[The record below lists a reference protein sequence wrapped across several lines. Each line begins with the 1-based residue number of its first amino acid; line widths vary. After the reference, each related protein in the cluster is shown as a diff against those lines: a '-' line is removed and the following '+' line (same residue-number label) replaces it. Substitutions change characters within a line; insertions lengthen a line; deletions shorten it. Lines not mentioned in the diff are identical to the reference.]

1 MGGGMTNPVLLTRG
15 LCKNFGALRVTNNLD
30 LRIEAG
36 ARHALIGPN
45 GAGKSTLVNL
55 LTGALKPSS
64 GKVWLNG
71 EEITK
76 LPAAERVWK
85 GLSRTFQ
92 VSTIFPRLTAFEAV
106 VLAICRRER
115 LLLNPSRLL
124 SGCRAEAEEAWGFL
138 QRFGLSRVADR
149 QMGKLAYGQQRLT
162 EIVLALAARPKVL
175 LLDEPAAGVP
185 AQDSEALFAAIENLP
200 RDVAILFIEHDMELV
215 FRFAETITVMV
226 GGRILCEGVPAEVAR
241 DARVRAAYLGDEFEL
256 E

>member
-1 MGGGMTNPVLLTRG
+1 MTDPVLLTQG

-55 LTGALKPSS
+55 LTGVLKPSS

-71 EEITK
+71 EEITR

-115 LLLNPSRLL
+115 LLRNPSRLL
-124 SGCRAEAEEAWGFL
+124 SGCRAEAEEAWEFL
-138 QRFGLSRVADR
+138 QRFGLSGVADR
-149 QMGKLAYGQQRLT
+149 QMGELAYGQQRLT

-175 LLDEPAAGVP
+175 LLDEPA
-185 AQDSEALFAAIENLP
+185 LFAAIENLP
-200 RDVAILFIEHDMELV
+200 RDVAVLFIEHDMELV
-215 FRFAETITVMV
+215 FRFAEKITVLV
-226 GGRILCEGVPAEVAR
+226 AGELFREGAPAQIASDPDVR
-241 DARVRAAYLGDEFEL
+241 RVYLGDDDDE
-256 E
+256 

>member
-1 MGGGMTNPVLLTRG
+1 MTNPVLLTQG

-55 LTGALKPSS
+55 LTGVLKPSS

-71 EEITK
+71 EEITR

-115 LLLNPSRLL
+115 LLRNPSRLL
-124 SGCRAEAEEAWGFL
+124 SGCRAESA
-138 QRFGLSRVADR
+138 VADR
-149 QMGKLAYGQQRLT
+149 KMGELAYGQQRLT

-185 AQDSEALFAAIENLP
+185 AQDSEALFSAIENLP
-200 RDVAILFIEHDMELV
+200 RDVAVLFIEHDMELV
-215 FRFAETITVMV
+215 FRFAEKITVLV
-226 GGRILCEGVPAEVAR
+226 AGELFREGAPAEIASDPDVR
-241 DARVRAAYLGDEFEL
+241 RVYLGDDDDE
-256 E
+256 

>member
-1 MGGGMTNPVLLTRG
+1 MGGGMTDPVLLTQG
-15 LCKNFGALRVTNNLD
+15 LCKNFGALCVTNNLD

-55 LTGALKPSS
+55 LTGVLKPSS

-115 LLLNPSRLL
+115 LLRNPSRLL
-124 SGCRAEAEEAWGFL
+124 SGCRAEAEEAWEFL
-138 QRFGLSRVADR
+138 QRFGLSAVADR
-149 QMGKLAYGQQRLT
+149 QMGELAYGQQRLT

-185 AQDSEALFAAIENLP
+185 AQESEALFAAIENLP
-200 RDVAILFIEHDMELV
+200 RDVAVLFIEHDMELV
-215 FRFAETITVMV
+215 FRFAEKITVLV
-226 GGRILCEGVPAEVAR
+226 AGELFREGAPAEIASDPDVR
-241 DARVRAAYLGDEFEL
+241 RVYLGDDDDE
-256 E
+256 

>member
-1 MGGGMTNPVLLTRG
+1 MTNPVLLTQG

-55 LTGALKPSS
+55 LTGVLKPSS

-71 EEITK
+71 EEITGM
-76 LPAAERVWK
+76 PAAERVWK

-106 VLAICRRER
+106 MLAICRRER
-115 LLLNPSRLL
+115 LLRNPSRLL

-138 QRFGLSRVADR
+138 QRFGLSGVADR
-149 QMGKLAYGQQRLT
+149 QMGELAYGQQRLT

-185 AQDSEALFAAIENLP
+185 ARDSEALFSAIENLP
-200 RDVAILFIEHDMELV
+200 RDVAVLFIEHDMELV
-215 FRFAETITVMV
+215 FRFAEKITVLV
-226 GGRILCEGVPAEVAR
+226 AGELFREGVPEEIASDPDVR
-241 DARVRAAYLGDEFEL
+241 RVYLGDDDDE
-256 E
+256 